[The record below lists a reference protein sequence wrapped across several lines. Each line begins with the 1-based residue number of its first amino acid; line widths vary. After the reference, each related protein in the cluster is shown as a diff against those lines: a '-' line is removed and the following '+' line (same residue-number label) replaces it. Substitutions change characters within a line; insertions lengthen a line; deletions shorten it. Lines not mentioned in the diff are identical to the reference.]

1 MPTVFANSTKYLCSQ
16 NMNHLYVIFNKKE
29 KKVTSGN
36 DNPKK
41 YWTEGNNVFWV
52 SANDVTVYEYTFEN
66 SYNRLSG
73 KLKIKSHNLVT
84 SQNSWFDY
92 ECAVNK

>member
-1 MPTVFANSTKYLCSQ
+1 MITPRNTGLKGIMFLG
-16 NMNHLYVIFNKKE
+16 I
-29 KKVTSGN
+29 
-36 DNPKK
+36 
-41 YWTEGNNVFWV
+41 
-52 SANDVTVYEYTFEN
+52 ANDVTVYEYTFEN
-66 SYNRLSG
+66 SYNRSR